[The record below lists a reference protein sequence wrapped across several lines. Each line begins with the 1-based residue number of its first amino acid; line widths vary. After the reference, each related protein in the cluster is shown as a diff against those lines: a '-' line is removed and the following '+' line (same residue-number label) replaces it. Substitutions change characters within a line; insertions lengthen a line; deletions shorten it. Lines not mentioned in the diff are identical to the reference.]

1 MKEPLPFVIE
11 KNNELIL
18 NEEVLKI
25 IEQSENPRLL
35 LFYGAT
41 RQGKSTTLNQII
53 RGNINSWSYI
63 NKSPFKSQTSQNSLT
78 EGCDIYGPIKCSEL
92 LNRHKLKIKLKS
104 ESDIFFCDTEGLFS
118 LNGQSKTLI
127 PGILTLL
134 QICTLSVIMINN
146 VPDVNTVTQIT
157 SEIQFSKIL
166 QQINSELK
174 SPLIGVYISGYQ
186 VDVIGIDDFEG
197 CKAEYHARRDETS
210 DLILTHM
217 NKNFPHLNITKND
230 YKVIPGGPFI
240 QNFAD
245 EPDHDDL
252 NAQLYWDSI
261 NNIVREFVLF
271 CNKSNNQSAVK
282 LISLMKV
289 VFGIFK
295 DFKELPNDPDLSNVL
310 IKYIGDLFDKY
321 SIQQFEKI
329 NLEIQNDLK
338 NNYDIY
344 IKMLYDNNLAIN
356 KLNECIEQNL
366 IDVYKSLIPDK
377 MKNFIDKAILQLRNA
392 IVNQLEKE
400 FEIKC
405 KEILSND
412 YILIHIDNI
421 KKEIEKAD
429 FQEDINMDIVKN
441 YVVIWN
447 NIDKENEKLFSYF
460 KNNKPQNIEIL
471 KNNFNDTIEK
481 IIQNLISKKIVW
493 KEFFEDKKKM
503 IQKEINNSYLENFRK
518 IQYQEDFYKLI
529 IPNEKLSFQL
539 MKKYN
544 EKYFKNLPEAK
555 KNEAITWIKKTCEDE
570 YNKIKEDNK
579 RKPKWEN
586 VINNIKTTIK
596 EILNHYLD
604 KIFNGKQFRNQID
617 PNLGRNDIILSKIP
631 KEIIEN
637 PQVTKEKQQEINNIV
652 SNEVNLIV
660 SIFNKKRDELPLFEK
675 IILEKEQ
682 KCNEIA
688 DAKIKE
694 LMSKFH
700 YQEDKILFNA
710 DNFFT
715 LLKRNN
721 QINENMSQNNNEF
734 NNMINKV
741 SQNKSHEYNNILV
754 PQRPSWNRIK
764 ENIKLKI
771 EDKCNNFIKKI
782 FDNKIYKEEIK
793 FDINDLNKEIN
804 SLNLLEGILQNKH
817 NEIKELINSMIQQ
830 TKNKIMND
838 SNSLSNWSDRKII
851 LIQNGYTIMIQKSNT
866 DLKTKDLNQI
876 INILVNEVII
886 SPRFFDS
893 CKNENQKNEII
904 NELKKHAK
912 EIGNSYLKKKNEEE
926 LKKKEYEDRIN
937 NERKQAEE
945 KIKLEKEKL
954 ERYKQEIERQERER
968 QERERIER
976 ERQIQN
982 QNEYNARIE
991 DLANRVIRGDF
1002 GNGVQQRRNRLG
1014 DLFAP
1019 VQNRV
1024 NEKLG
1029 YAKRY

>member
-1 MKEPLPFVIE
+1 ME
-11 KNNELIL
+11 
-18 NEEVLKI
+18 
-25 IEQSENPRLL
+25 
-35 LFYGAT
+35 
-41 RQGKSTTLNQII
+41 
-53 RGNINSWSYI
+53 
-63 NKSPFKSQTSQNSLT
+63 
-78 EGCDIYGPIKCSEL
+78 
-92 LNRHKLKIKLKS
+92 
-104 ESDIFFCDTEGLFS
+104 
-118 LNGQSKTLI
+118 
-127 PGILTLL
+127 
-134 QICTLSVIMINN
+134 
-146 VPDVNTVTQIT
+146 
-157 SEIQFSKIL
+157 
-166 QQINSELK
+166 
-174 SPLIGVYISGYQ
+174 
-186 VDVIGIDDFEG
+186 
-197 CKAEYHARRDETS
+197 
-210 DLILTHM
+210 
-217 NKNFPHLNITKND
+217 
-230 YKVIPGGPFI
+230 
-240 QNFAD
+240 
-245 EPDHDDL
+245 
-252 NAQLYWDSI
+252 
-261 NNIVREFVLF
+261 
-271 CNKSNNQSAVK
+271 
-282 LISLMKV
+282 
-289 VFGIFK
+289 
-295 DFKELPNDPDLSNVL
+295 
-310 IKYIGDLFDKY
+310 
-321 SIQQFEKI
+321 
-329 NLEIQNDLK
+329 
-338 NNYDIY
+338 
-344 IKMLYDNNLAIN
+344 NNL
-356 KLNECIEQNL
+356 K
-366 IDVYKSLIPDK
+366 
-377 MKNFIDKAILQLRNA
+377 
-392 IVNQLEKE
+392 
-400 FEIKC
+400 
-405 KEILSND
+405 
-412 YILIHIDNI
+412 
-421 KKEIEKAD
+421 
-429 FQEDINMDIVKN
+429 
-441 YVVIWN
+441 
-447 NIDKENEKLFSYF
+447 
-460 KNNKPQNIEIL
+460 
-471 KNNFNDTIEK
+471 
-481 IIQNLISKKIVW
+481 
-493 KEFFEDKKKM
+493 
-503 IQKEINNSYLENFRK
+503 
-518 IQYQEDFYKLI
+518 
-529 IPNEKLSFQL
+529 
-539 MKKYN
+539 
-544 EKYFKNLPEAK
+544 
-555 KNEAITWIKKTCEDE
+555 
-570 YNKIKEDNK
+570 
-579 RKPKWEN
+579 
-586 VINNIKTTIK
+586 
-596 EILNHYLD
+596 
-604 KIFNGKQFRNQID
+604 NQID

-694 LMSKFH
+694 LMSNFH

-721 QINENMSQNNNEF
+721 EINENMSQNNNEF

-754 PQRPSWNRIK
+754 PQLPSWNRIK

-804 SLNLLEGILQNKH
+804 SLNLLEGILENKH

-991 DLANRVIRGDF
+991 DLANRVINGEF
-1002 GNGVQQRRNRLG
+1002 GVGQQRRNRLG

-1019 VQNRV
+1019 LQNRV

>member
-35 LFYGAT
+35 LFYGTT

-92 LNRHKLKIKLKS
+92 LNRHKLKIKIKI
-104 ESDIFFCDTEGLFS
+104 DYDVFFCDTEGLFS

-174 SPLIGVYISGYQ
+174 SPLIAVYISGYQ
-186 VDVIGIDDFEG
+186 VDVTEIDDFEG
-197 CKAEYHARRDETS
+197 CIAEYQARRDETS
-210 DLILTHM
+210 DLILNHM

-240 QNFAD
+240 QNFPG
-245 EPDHDDL
+245 EPDHEDIK
-252 NAQLYWDSI
+252 AQLYWDSI
-261 NNIVREFVLF
+261 HNIVREFVLF
-271 CNKSNNQSAVK
+271 CNKSNNNQSAVK

-321 SIQQFEKI
+321 SIQQFAKI

-338 NNYDIY
+338 NNFDIY

-493 KEFFEDKKKM
+493 KDFFEDKKKM
-503 IQKEINNSYLENFRK
+503 IQKEINNNYLEIFRK
-518 IQYQEDFYKLI
+518 IQYQEDFNKLI
-529 IPNEKLSFQL
+529 IPSEKLSFQL
-539 MKKYN
+539 MQKYN
-544 EKYFKNLPEAK
+544 EQYFKNLPEAK
-555 KNEAITWIKKTCEDE
+555 KNEAVTWIKKTCEDE

-586 VINNIKTTIK
+586 LINNIKTTIK

-617 PNLGRNDIILSKIP
+617 PNLGRKDIILSKIP

-652 SNEVNLIV
+652 LNEVNLIV
-660 SIFNKKRDELPLFEK
+660 SIFNKKRDKLPLFEK

-688 DAKIKE
+688 DEKIKE

-721 QINENMSQNNNEF
+721 QINENMSPNNNEF

-793 FDINDLNKEIN
+793 FDINDLNKKIN
-804 SLNLLEGILQNKH
+804 SLNLLEGILENKH

-838 SNSLSNWSDRKII
+838 LNSLSNWSDRKII

-926 LKKKEYEDRIN
+926 LKKKEYEDRLN

-954 ERYKQEIERQERER
+954 ERYKQEIERERQERER
-968 QERERIER
+968 QERERQ
-976 ERQIQN
+976 RQIQI
-982 QNEYNARIE
+982 QNDYNARIE
-991 DLANRVIRGDF
+991 DLANRVMEGEF
-1002 GNGVQQRRNRLG
+1002 GVGQDRRNRLG
-1014 DLFAP
+1014 DLYAP

-1024 NEKLG
+1024 NEILG
-1029 YAKRY
+1029 YPKRY